1 MHAMH
6 HAFPRAVLLAAAAV
20 ALLASMSGPLRAQAR
35 AQPALPAVKLT
46 AGIHVITAEAATNSQ
61 SRTIGLMHRERLAP
75 NHGMLFVFEDKAQQC
90 FWMRNTIVPLTIA
103 FIEDDGTI
111 LQLTDMAPKSEVSHC
126 SQRPVRY
133 ALEME
138 QGWFGKRGIAPGAKV
153 GGLPGLSR

>member
-1 MHAMH
+1 MRRALRPATLLSTA
-6 HAFPRAVLLAAAAV
+6 AF
-20 ALLASMSGPLRAQAR
+20 ALLAGASSPAGAQAR
-35 AQPALPAVKLT
+35 AQPTLPTVKLT
-46 AGIHVITAEAATNSQ
+46 AGIHVITAEAATTTQ

-111 LQLTDMAPKSEVSHC
+111 LQLADMAPKSEASHC
-126 SQRPVRY
+126 SQKPVRY

-138 QGWFGKRGIAPGAKV
+138 QGWFGKRGIAPGARV
-153 GGLPGLSR
+153 GGLPARSR

>member
-1 MHAMH
+1 MPHS
-6 HAFPRAVLLAAAAV
+6 FRPAVLLAAVAL
-20 ALLASMSGPLRAQAR
+20 ALLASTSDPAGAQAR
-35 AQPALPAVKLT
+35 AQPTLPTVKLT
-46 AGIHVITAEAATNSQ
+46 AGIHVITAEAATTNQ

-75 NHGMLFVFEDKAQQC
+75 NHGMLFVFDDKAQQC

-111 LQLTDMAPKSEVSHC
+111 LQLADMAPKSEASHC
-126 SQRPVRY
+126 SQRPVRF

-153 GGLPGLSR
+153 GGLPVPSR

>member
-6 HAFPRAVLLAAAAV
+6 HALRPAVLLAAAAF
-20 ALLASMSGPLRAQAR
+20 ALLASMSGPAAAQAR
-35 AQPALPAVKLT
+35 AQPALPTVKLT
-46 AGIHVITAEAATNSQ
+46 AGIHVITAEAATTNQ

-75 NHGMLFVFEDKAQQC
+75 NHGMLFVFDDKAQQC

-111 LQLTDMAPKSEVSHC
+111 LQLADMAPKSEVSHC
-126 SQRPVRY
+126 SQQAVRY

-138 QGWFGKRGIAPGAKV
+138 QGWFGKRGIAPGARIS
-153 GGLPGLSR
+153 GLPALSR

>member
-6 HAFPRAVLLAAAAV
+6 NALRPTVLLAAAAL
-20 ALLASMSGPLRAQAR
+20 ALLASTCGPAGAQAR
-35 AQPALPAVKLT
+35 AQPTLPAAKLT
-46 AGIHVITAEAATNSQ
+46 AGIHVITAEVAATDQ
-61 SRTIGLMHRERLAP
+61 ARAIGLMHRERLAP
-75 NHGMLFVFEDKAQQC
+75 NHGMLFVFEGKAQQC

-111 LQLTDMAPKSEVSHC
+111 LQLADMAPKSEVSHC

-138 QGWFGKRGIAPGAKV
+138 QGWFGKRGVAPGARV
-153 GGLPGLSR
+153 GGLPAPVK

>member
-1 MHAMH
+1 MPHS
-6 HAFPRAVLLAAAAV
+6 FRPAVLLAAAA
-20 ALLASMSGPLRAQAR
+20 LAILSSTSDPAVAQAR
-35 AQPALPAVKLT
+35 AQPTLPTVKLT
-46 AGIHVITAEAATNSQ
+46 AGIHVITAEAATTNQ

-75 NHGMLFVFEDKAQQC
+75 NHGMLFVFDDKAQQC

-111 LQLTDMAPKSEVSHC
+111 LQLADMAPKSEFSHC

-138 QGWFGKRGIAPGAKV
+138 QGWFGKRGIAPGANV
-153 GGLPGLSR
+153 GGLPVPSR

>member
-1 MHAMH
+1 M
-6 HAFPRAVLLAAAAV
+6 RATSRTLQPAALLAAAAL
-20 ALLASMSGPLRAQAR
+20 ALLASTSGAASAQAR
-35 AQPALPAVKLT
+35 AQPPLPTVKLT
-46 AGIHVITAEAATNSQ
+46 AGIHVITAEAATTTQ
-61 SRTIGLMHRERLAP
+61 SRTIGLMHRERLGP
-75 NHGMLFVFEDKAQQC
+75 NSGMLFVFEDKAQQC

-138 QGWFGKRGIAPGAKV
+138 QGWFGKRGIAPGARV
-153 GGLPGLSR
+153 GGLPALSR